1 MVIIISLVLCFL
13 CNLASFLANFSLID
27 YYRHTSSIAKMIP
40 QGARGI
46 LAASI
51 ILPILAFIAVSLR
64 IVARRKR
71 AASLQSDDWTIIVT
85 LVVHSCYLREGQA
98 C

>member
-1 MVIIISLVLCFL
+1 MF
-13 CNLASFLANFSLID
+13 ASFVANFLLTD
-27 YYRHTSSIAKMIP
+27 YYRHTSSIAKMVP

-51 ILPILAFIAVSLR
+51 VLPILAFIAVSLR

-71 AASLQSDDWTIIVT
+71 ALSLQSDDWTIIVN
-85 LVVHSCYLREGQA
+85 LVIHHFCIYEDRA